1 MNRIFPHGLLG
12 LLLLVLLLSVGGCT
26 TLGLPS
32 FSFSGEGESPDGLYA
47 GMNQSRLETLF
58 GDEVDAIVGPPGA
71 IQTRVD
77 GFPLFLLSD
86 EENDRMRLIAQIA
99 SASDF
104 EGSVFGLLI
113 QANFDR
119 TLDAR
124 YAISDGVI
132 FAVFQHPISSL
143 TPGLI
148 RSALS
153 QVLNLAENFNT
164 TYAAG
169 GPRPIAATTDDP

>member
-1 MNRIFPHGLLG
+1 MNRCLLQGLLG
-12 LLLLVLLLSVGGCT
+12 WLFLLSIGGCT

-32 FSFSGEGESPDGLYA
+32 LSVGDAERNADGSLSA
-47 GMNQSRLETLF
+47 MNQFRLETLF
-58 GDEVDAIVGPPGA
+58 ADEVDAIVGPPGA
-71 IQTRVD
+71 IRTRVD
-77 GFPLFLLSD
+77 GVPLFLLSD
-86 EENDRMRLIAQIA
+86 EEGDRMRLIAQIA

-104 EGSVFGLLI
+104 EGHVFGLLI

-148 RSALS
+148 RSAVS
-153 QVLNLAENFNT
+153 QVLNLTENFNS
-164 TYAAG
+164 TYAAS
-169 GPRPIAATTDDP
+169 GPRPIATHTDDP

>member
-1 MNRIFPHGLLG
+1 MNRRLPHGLFS
-12 LLLLVLLLSVGGCT
+12 VLFLLSVGGCT
-26 TLGLPS
+26 TLGLPA
-32 FSFSGEGESPDGLYA
+32 FSVGGEGEGPDGLHST
-47 GMNQSRLETLF
+47 MTQSRLETLF

-71 IQTRVD
+71 IQTRMD
-77 GFPLFLLSD
+77 GVPLFLLSD
-86 EENDRMRLIAQIA
+86 EENDRMKLIAQIA
-99 SASDF
+99 SASNF

-148 RSALS
+148 RSAVS
-153 QVLNLAENFNT
+153 QVLNLAENFNS

-169 GPRPIAATTDDP
+169 GPRPIAAPTDDL